1 MLSKWQWL
9 LTQFSRK
16 LWIRASLFA
25 FVGVLTALFAA
36 PLERILPEALSF
48 SIGGDSVGHIL
59 NILASSM
66 LTVTTFS
73 LGVMVSAYSAAS
85 NSATPRA
92 TQLVREDPVTQNVLA
107 TFLGTFLF
115 SLVGIIALN
124 AGIYGVKGRIIL
136 FAATL
141 LVILIVVIAILHWI
155 EHLSVLGR
163 VSETTDRVETA
174 AAKALQNRVDH
185 PHLGARSLPDDW
197 TPPEGTHQV
206 TADSTGYVC
215 HIDVSQLQQQAE
227 ALSLELNVLIEPGSF
242 VHPGK
247 ALVAVL
253 PDNGKTLNDEDRRQ
267 LKSHITAAISM
278 GKTRSYDQDPRFGLS
293 VLSEIASRA
302 LSPGIN
308 DPGTAI
314 DVLGRAVRLFCLWQE
329 HHVLDDEDE
338 HILFPRVRVGALKT
352 EWLVE
357 DVFMPIARDGAGMIE
372 IQIRLQKSMSAL
384 SEMAPDVYEQIMNTY
399 ADRAIRYAEKALTLP
414 EEVEKLKAIQCGKC

>member
-1 MLSKWQWL
+1 MLNKWQWL
-9 LTQFSRK
+9 LTQLSRK

-25 FVGVLTALFAA
+25 LVGVVTALLAA
-36 PLERILPEALSF
+36 PVERLLPEALSF
-48 SIGGDSVGHIL
+48 NIGDDSVGHIL
-59 NILASSM
+59 DILASSM

-124 AGIYGVKGRIIL
+124 AGMYGENDRIIL
-136 FAATL
+136 FAVTV
-141 LVILIVVIAILHWI
+141 LVIVIILVAILHWI
-155 EHLSVLGR
+155 EHLSLLGR

-174 AAKALQNRVDH
+174 AAKALKNRVEH
-185 PHLGARSLPDDW
+185 PHLGARCLPENW
-197 TPPEGTHQV
+197 TPPEEAFLIRSGK
-206 TADSTGYVC
+206 TGYVC
-215 HIDVSQLQQQAE
+215 HLDVSQLQDQAE
-227 ALSLELNVLIEPGSF
+227 LHKVVLHVMIEPGSF

-247 ALVAVL
+247 VMVAVIAD
-253 PDNGKTLNDEDRRQ
+253 DNQTLSDQEKEQ
-267 LKSHITAAISM
+267 LECGVVPAITM
-278 GKTRSYDQDPRFGLS
+278 DKTRSFDQDPRFGLS

-314 DVLGRAVRLFCLWQE
+314 DVLGRAVRLFCIWQE
-329 HHVLDDEDE
+329 HQVLADDDER
-338 HILFPRVRVGALKT
+338 IVFPRVRVGALKT

-372 IQIRLQKSMSAL
+372 IQVRLQKSMSAL
-384 SEMAPDVYEQIMNTY
+384 SEMAPDVYEDIMNTY
-399 ADRAIRYAEKALTLP
+399 ADRAIRYAEPALKLP
-414 EEVEKLKAIQCGKC
+414 EEVEQLKAIQCGKC

>member
-1 MLSKWQWL
+1 MISKWQWL
-9 LTQFSRK
+9 LAQLSRK
-16 LWIRASLFA
+16 LWIRAALFA
-25 FVGVLTALFAA
+25 LAGVLTALFAA
-36 PLERILPEALSF
+36 SLERLLPAALTF
-48 SIGGDSVGHIL
+48 SIGGESVGHIL

-124 AGIYGVKGRIIL
+124 AGIYGEKGRIIL
-136 FAATL
+136 FAATV

-174 AAKALQNRVDH
+174 AAKALKNRVAH
-185 PHLGARSLPDDW
+185 PHLGARCLPEDWTQPDDAI
-197 TPPEGTHQV
+197 PV
-206 TADSTGYVC
+206 TSENTGYVC
-215 HIDVSQLQQQAE
+215 HVDVSQLQKQAE
-227 ALSLELNVLIEPGSF
+227 CFSVELNVLIEPGSF
-242 VHPGK
+242 VYP
-247 ALVAVL
+247 
-253 PDNGKTLNDEDRRQ
+253 GKTLVAIIPDQGISLSEEIIEQ
-267 LKSHITAAISM
+267 LNGEIMAAFTID
-278 GKTRSYDQDPRFGLS
+278 KTRSFDQDPRFGLS

-314 DVLGRAVRLFCLWQE
+314 DVLGRAVRLFCIWQA
-329 HHVLDDEDE
+329 HHVLHDDDEN
-338 HILFPRVRVGALKT
+338 ILFPRVRVGALKT

-372 IQIRLQKSMSAL
+372 IQLRLQKSMSAL
-384 SEMAPDVYEQIMNTY
+384 SEMAPEVYEKVMNTY
-399 ADRAIRYAEKALTLP
+399 ADRAIRYAEAALKLP
-414 EEVEKLKAIQCGKC
+414 EEVEQLKAIQCGKC

>member
-1 MLSKWQWL
+1 MLNKWQWL
-9 LTQFSRK
+9 LIQLSRK

-25 FVGVLTALFAA
+25 LVGVIIALFAA
-36 PLERILPEALSF
+36 PLERLLPEALSF
-48 SIGGDSVGHIL
+48 NIGGDSVGHIL
-59 NILASSM
+59 DILASSM

-124 AGIYGVKGRIIL
+124 AGMYGEKGRIIL
-136 FAATL
+136 FAVTV
-141 LVILIVVIAILHWI
+141 LVIVIILVAILHWI
-155 EHLSVLGR
+155 EHLSLLGR

-174 AAKALQNRVDH
+174 AANALKNRVEH
-185 PHLGARSLPDDW
+185 PHLGARCLPDDW
-197 TPPEGTHQV
+197 TPPENSLHIRS
-206 TADSTGYVC
+206 DKTGYVC
-215 HIDVSQLQQQAE
+215 HIDVSQLQEQAE
-227 ALSLELNVLIEPGSF
+227 QNKVSLFVLIEPGSF
-242 VHPGK
+242 VFPGK
-247 ALVAVL
+247 PLVAVVC
-253 PDNGKTLNDEDRRQ
+253 DQDQTLDKQAVESLSCEIEATLTID
-267 LKSHITAAISM
+267 
-278 GKTRSYDQDPRFGLS
+278 KTRSFDQDPRFGLS

-314 DVLGRAVRLFCLWQE
+314 DVLGRAVRLFCIWQE
-329 HHVLDDEDE
+329 HQILADDDER
-338 HILFPRVRVGALKT
+338 ILFPRVRVGALQT

-372 IQIRLQKSMSAL
+372 IQLRLQKSMTAL
-384 SEMAPDVYEQIMNTY
+384 SEMAPEVYTTVMNTY
-399 ADRAIRYAEKALTLP
+399 ADRAIRYAESALKLP
-414 EEVEKLKAIQCGKC
+414 EEIEQLKAIQCGKC